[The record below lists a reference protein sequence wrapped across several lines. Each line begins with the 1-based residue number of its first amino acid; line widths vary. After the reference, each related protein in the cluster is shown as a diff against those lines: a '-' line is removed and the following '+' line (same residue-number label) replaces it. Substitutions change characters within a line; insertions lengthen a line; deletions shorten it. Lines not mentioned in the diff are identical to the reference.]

1 MGQSLILRC
10 WGNCCIL
17 YCLISIISGKSVFL
31 LCNVFS
37 DIFRICF
44 TQMLDRTLERLYKDI
59 QGNGVQVIAEW
70 QQHPLWCFLSMVR
83 TSPSPLPLSTYRN
96 KTKKKKKGYIENQN
110 GETNLCFGGFRKGLF
125 QEKQFERVPDL
136 LHCLIT
142 CIFMRNSMRFQA
154 TKNFPYELKIN
165 IFSVVM

>member
-1 MGQSLILRC
+1 MGFLLKKKREKKRKELEMVQSLRLRC
-10 WGNCCIL
+10 WGNYCIL

-83 TSPSPLPLSTYRN
+83 TSPSPLPLSTYPN
-96 KTKKKKKGYIENQN
+96 KKKKRIYRESKWRNKFVLWWFSQRVVL
-110 GETNLCFGGFRKGLF
+110 GET
-125 QEKQFERVPDL
+125 V
-136 LHCLIT
+136 
-142 CIFMRNSMRFQA
+142 
-154 TKNFPYELKIN
+154 
-165 IFSVVM
+165 

>member
-1 MGQSLILRC
+1 MGFLLKKKKIEMGQSLILRC

-17 YCLISIISGKSVFL
+17 YCLISIISGKSEFL

-44 TQMLDRTLERLYKDI
+44 TQMLDRTGSSILC
-59 QGNGVQVIAEW
+59 GTSC
-70 QQHPLWCFLSMVR
+70 LWFE
-83 TSPSPLPLSTYRN
+83 PHLPLSHYLRTQ
-96 KTKKKKKGYIENQN
+96 TKKKGYIGNQN